1 MSPDLS
7 AAAKL
12 KRTTNFPLQVKGL
25 YLCPRRN
32 FPPSEHEI
40 IYGKYE
46 ITIRLDSDT
55 KLCLDEIDGVPMNIP
70 FPNVVFK
77 EPGMKIR
84 LGNGLPREAAGFNYD
99 TAGMELLKSW
109 GMLPKEKFFPIHVTE
124 KLERLLNEFRT
135 LVRSFEVFSNPG
147 DRIDTL
153 CFEILRELLL
163 NCRRSDNLPRPPEV
177 RIAEAERYLREH
189 CTGNLNLDE
198 VAKLFDFSHAAFYR
212 HWKKHRN
219 STPRRFVEELKLR
232 RAAQSLLESER
243 SIVSIISEVN
253 FPGASA
259 FHRKF
264 KELFGTTPGEFRKRA
279 LSKDLI

>member
-1 MSPDLS
+1 MSHDPT
-7 AAAKL
+7 AAEKL

-55 KLCLDEIDGVPMNIP
+55 RLCLDEIDGVPMNIP

-84 LGNGLPREAAGFNYD
+84 LENGLPREAAGFDYD

-109 GMLPKEKFFPIHVTE
+109 GMLPEEKFFAIHVTE

-135 LVRSFEVFSNPG
+135 LVRNFEVLSNPG

-163 NCRRSDNLPRPPEV
+163 NCRRSDNLPRPPEL
-177 RIAEAERYLREH
+177 RIAEAERYLQEH
-189 CTGNLNLDE
+189 CTENLNLDE
-198 VAKLFDFSHAAFYR
+198 VAKLFSFSHAAFYR
-212 HWKKHRN
+212 YWKKHRN
-219 STPRRFVEELKLR
+219 STPRRFIEELKLR
-232 RAAQSLLESER
+232 RAARSLQESER

-259 FHRKF
+259 FHKKF
-264 KELFGTTPGEFRKRA
+264 KELYGTTPGEFRKKA
-279 LSKDLI
+279 LSEVLT

>member
-7 AAAKL
+7 TAEKL

-55 KLCLDEIDGVPMNIP
+55 RLCLDEIDGVPMNIP

-84 LGNGLPREAAGFNYD
+84 LGNGLPREAAGFDYD
-99 TAGMELLKSW
+99 ITGMELLKRW
-109 GMLPKEKFFPIHVTE
+109 GMFPEEKFFPISVTE
-124 KLERLLNEFRT
+124 KLEQLLNEFRAFT
-135 LVRSFEVFSNPG
+135 RNFEVRSNPG
-147 DRIDTL
+147 DHIDTL

-163 NCRRSDNLPRPPEV
+163 NCRRKEDFPRPPEV
-177 RIAEAERYLREH
+177 RIAQAERYLQEH
-189 CTGNLNLDE
+189 YTENLNLDE
-198 VAKLFDFSHAAFYR
+198 VAKLFSFSHAAFYR
-212 HWKKHRN
+212 YWKKHRN
-219 STPRRFVEELKLR
+219 STPRCFVEELKLR
-232 RAAQSLLESER
+232 HAAQSLLESER
-243 SIVSIISEVN
+243 SIVSIIAEVN
-253 FPGASA
+253 FPGVSA
-259 FHRKF
+259 FHKKF
-264 KELFGTTPGEFRKRA
+264 KELYGTTPGEFRKNA
-279 LSKDLI
+279 LI